1 MSAET
6 KRRHWRSSIL
16 WKLCGSVLLCICL
29 MMLFNWLLNNFVLVS
44 YYQKAKEKSLIHAFT
59 AVNTL
64 SREESSIGDT
74 LYELSISQN
83 ISTVIWSPPNHLKY
97 DYSPVKTNETRLLLS
112 PPYGTLAQ
120 SPLLPGEYLL
130 EVTDDTRLNSHFL
143 TLSGKL
149 DNEDLIL
156 MRTTVASIEDSVG
169 ITNRFLLISGSI
181 SLLLGGLLTFW
192 MARTFTRP
200 IRALSRVAGSVARLD
215 FSDRYDGHGRDELAD
230 LGNSINSM
238 SESLERVISELRA
251 ANLRLERDI
260 RQKEKQNEAHRA
272 FIANVSHELKTPI
285 ALIQN
290 YAEGLREDIA
300 AGAEN
305 RDYYCEVIEDEAQ
318 KMSQLI
324 KKMTSLMQLESGS
337 EQLDPESFDVAEL
350 LDNLLQKNAPSFAKR
365 DIQLVNDYSAPVTV
379 WADPFLIEHVLN
391 NYLSNAL
398 HHVPNGGTIRC
409 AIRPAAGQRVRL
421 AVFNAGPALP
431 ETDIPHIW
439 EIFYKSDKARTR
451 TYGGNGIGLSVVA
464 AIMQAHRMPYTVHN
478 LTETAYGSGVEFDIE
493 LSAVPYTLDSDSY
506 GGEARDDGI
515 LH

>member
-156 MRTTVASIEDSVG
+156 MRTSVASIEDSVG

-181 SLLLGGLLTFW
+181 SLLL
-192 MARTFTRP
+192 
-200 IRALSRVAGSVARLD
+200 
-215 FSDRYDGHGRDELAD
+215 
-230 LGNSINSM
+230 
-238 SESLERVISELRA
+238 
-251 ANLRLERDI
+251 
-260 RQKEKQNEAHRA
+260 
-272 FIANVSHELKTPI
+272 
-285 ALIQN
+285 
-290 YAEGLREDIA
+290 
-300 AGAEN
+300 
-305 RDYYCEVIEDEAQ
+305 
-318 KMSQLI
+318 
-324 KKMTSLMQLESGS
+324 
-337 EQLDPESFDVAEL
+337 
-350 LDNLLQKNAPSFAKR
+350 
-365 DIQLVNDYSAPVTV
+365 
-379 WADPFLIEHVLN
+379 
-391 NYLSNAL
+391 
-398 HHVPNGGTIRC
+398 
-409 AIRPAAGQRVRL
+409 
-421 AVFNAGPALP
+421 
-431 ETDIPHIW
+431 
-439 EIFYKSDKARTR
+439 FY
-451 TYGGNGIGLSVVA
+451 
-464 AIMQAHRMPYTVHN
+464 
-478 LTETAYGSGVEFDIE
+478 F
-493 LSAVPYTLDSDSY
+493 
-506 GGEARDDGI
+506 
-515 LH
+515 

>member
-1 MSAET
+1 MKLRHRPLVWISIRPGREVRVDGSLVELTYTEFELLNYLVANTGVALSRDKILDNVWRYDYYGDARTVDTHVKSCAASSARAANTSRPYAASATNLSHRPLQGGFLMSAET

-156 MRTTVASIEDSVG
+156 MRTSVASIEDSVG

-272 FIANVSHELKTPI
+272 FIANVSHELKTPDC
-285 ALIQN
+285 A
-290 YAEGLREDIA
+290 D
-300 AGAEN
+300 
-305 RDYYCEVIEDEAQ
+305 
-318 KMSQLI
+318 
-324 KKMTSLMQLESGS
+324 S
-337 EQLDPESFDVAEL
+337 EL
-350 LDNLLQKNAPSFAKR
+350 
-365 DIQLVNDYSAPVTV
+365 
-379 WADPFLIEHVLN
+379 
-391 NYLSNAL
+391 
-398 HHVPNGGTIRC
+398 C
-409 AIRPAAGQRVRL
+409 
-421 AVFNAGPALP
+421 
-431 ETDIPHIW
+431 
-439 EIFYKSDKARTR
+439 
-451 TYGGNGIGLSVVA
+451 
-464 AIMQAHRMPYTVHN
+464 
-478 LTETAYGSGVEFDIE
+478 
-493 LSAVPYTLDSDSY
+493 
-506 GGEARDDGI
+506 
-515 LH
+515 

>member
-156 MRTTVASIEDSVG
+156 MRTSVASIEDSVG

-305 RDYYCEVIEDEAQ
+305 RDY
-318 KMSQLI
+318 
-324 KKMTSLMQLESGS
+324 
-337 EQLDPESFDVAEL
+337 
-350 LDNLLQKNAPSFAKR
+350 
-365 DIQLVNDYSAPVTV
+365 
-379 WADPFLIEHVLN
+379 
-391 NYLSNAL
+391 
-398 HHVPNGGTIRC
+398 
-409 AIRPAAGQRVRL
+409 
-421 AVFNAGPALP
+421 
-431 ETDIPHIW
+431 
-439 EIFYKSDKARTR
+439 
-451 TYGGNGIGLSVVA
+451 
-464 AIMQAHRMPYTVHN
+464 
-478 LTETAYGSGVEFDIE
+478 
-493 LSAVPYTLDSDSY
+493 
-506 GGEARDDGI
+506 
-515 LH
+515 

>member
-1 MSAET
+1 MSA
-6 KRRHWRSSIL
+6 KHSHRQLHSSIL
-16 WKLCGSVLLCICL
+16 WKLSGSVLLCICL

-59 AVNTL
+59 TVNVL
-64 SREESSIGDT
+64 SDEEISIGDT

-83 ISTVIWSPPNHLKY
+83 ISTVIWSPPNLLKY
-97 DYSPVKTNETRLLLS
+97 DYSPVKTNESRLLLS
-112 PPYGTLAQ
+112 PPYGSLAQ
-120 SPLLPGEYLL
+120 SPLLPGEYKL
-130 EVTDDTRLNSHFL
+130 EVTDDTRLNSHFI

-149 DNEDLIL
+149 NNEDLIL
-156 MRTTVASIEDSVG
+156 MRTSVASIEDSVG
-169 ITNRFLLISGSI
+169 ITNQFLLISGSI

-215 FSDRYDGHGRDELAD
+215 FSDHYNGRGSDELAD

-251 ANLRLERDI
+251 ANLRLEQDI
-260 RQKEKQNEAHRA
+260 RQKEKQNAAHRA

-300 AGAEN
+300 DGAEN

-324 KKMTSLMQLESGS
+324 RKMTSLMQLESGS
-337 EQLDPESFDVAEL
+337 EQLEPESFDVAEL

-365 DIQLVNDYSAPVTV
+365 DIHLAKAYSAPVTV

-398 HHVPNGGTIRC
+398 HHVPDGGTIEC
-409 AIRPAAGQRVRL
+409 AIRNIPGQRVKL
-421 AVFNAGPALP
+421 SVFNTGPALP
-431 ETDIPHIW
+431 EADIPHIW

-451 TYGGNGIGLSVVA
+451 AYGGNGIGLSVVA
-464 AIMQAHRMPYTVHN
+464 AIMQAHHMPYTVQN
-478 LTETAYGSGVEFDIE
+478 KAQTAYGSGVEFSIE
-493 LSAVPYTLDSDSY
+493 LSAVPYPLDLDSE
-506 GGEARDDGI
+506 GGEPHDGGI